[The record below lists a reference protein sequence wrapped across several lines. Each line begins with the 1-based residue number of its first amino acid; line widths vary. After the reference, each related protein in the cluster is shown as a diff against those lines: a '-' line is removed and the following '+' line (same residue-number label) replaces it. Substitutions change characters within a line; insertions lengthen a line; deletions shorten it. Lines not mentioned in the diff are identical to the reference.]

1 MNHRL
6 EKLKAL
12 LDTNESHQNVE
23 NITETSIDCENETRE
38 NNSCSPT
45 IKVELPLMPK
55 SKFTLQLIK
64 RVI

>member
-45 IKVELPLMPK
+45 INQNEQMNKSSMKVEILN
-55 SKFTLQLIK
+55 
-64 RVI
+64 